1 MGFLKS
7 IFRDINK
14 EFDEMKD
21 FGPFSYGVVNC
32 YIYEL
37 CSCCQKQLLGYSPND
52 WVIGERS
59 VESKCRECR
68 DKDEY
73 ENNWKKSIYYNLH
86 FKNPEG
92 AIESALRG
100 EDNRPEILKKR
111 RLHFI
116 AFNNLASKHSLNWFD
131 FFVTLRNTHTW
142 IATST
147 NDEKIIEDIKYNS
160 PYNRYGFEDRYEI
173 LQNFYQEGP
182 QGSCPECSMSLRF
195 NDEYKE
201 KYPEWFC
208 DDEDKC
214 WNCRFPKNKHWHHHA
229 NLDDDIGKIGILT
242 EKLKK
247 KRTIFNTV

>member
-1 MGFLKS
+1 MGFINSL
-7 IFRDINK
+7 FRDINK

-32 YIYEL
+32 YVHCI
-37 CSCCQKQLLGYSPND
+37 CSNCQKNGSYCPND

-73 ENNWKKSIYYNLH
+73 ENNFKKSIHYNLYY
-86 FKNPEG
+86 KNPSDVYK
-92 AIESALRG
+92 ANS
-100 EDNRPEILKKR
+100 EIMKKR

-116 AFNNLASKHSLNWFD
+116 VFNNLASKHSLNWFD
-131 FFVTLRNTHTW
+131 FFVTLRNSHTW

-160 PYNRYGFEDRYEI
+160 PYRYGFEDRYEI
-173 LQNFYQEGP
+173 LQNFYEEGP
-182 QGSCPECSMSLRF
+182 QGNCPECSMALHQRYK
-195 NDEYKE
+195 DEYKE

-214 WNCRFPKNKHWHHHA
+214 WN
-229 NLDDDIGKIGILT
+229 
-242 EKLKK
+242 
-247 KRTIFNTV
+247 